1 MSPAPRD
8 DAVAA
13 DLQELEAFITHG
25 GGVTPLVQAP
35 DTDLNQH
42 MVAAAEPDNES
53 WITESSREVD
63 DVSVSSL
70 GDSLRSWTDADR
82 QFGTPARWTWHS
94 RRIRREAAVAAG
106 DGGAS
111 AVADNTLPAADI
123 EGHDQEEDGAP
134 PSPKAAPLTS
144 GKFKAVK
151 PPPELF
157 RKTQTPVGAKSPPP
171 GFLSTCKDPHPQSRT
186 RPHCVRQSAP
196 MWTVCQ
202 SRK

>member
-1 MSPAPRD
+1 MN

-13 DLQELEAFITHG
+13 DYFGPEFWQGRDEAEAAARRMNDAVASDLQEFEAFITHG

-42 MVAAAEPDNES
+42 VVAAAEPDNES

-123 EGHDQEEDGAP
+123 EGRDQEEDGAP
-134 PSPKAAPLTS
+134 PSPKVAPLRSDNCKPVKSTTS
-144 GKFKAVK
+144 AVSK
-151 PPPELF
+151 NP
-157 RKTQTPVGAKSPPP
+157 
-171 GFLSTCKDPHPQSRT
+171 DPRG
-186 RPHCVRQSAP
+186 
-196 MWTVCQ
+196 CQ
-202 SRK
+202 STTSLFS